1 LSLLRGW
8 SYMIKLVTL
17 MDRGKDSRVGS
28 VLPISQLL
36 RLKVMNK
43 RTAKMR
49 KMSRYPMTCY
59 ARSVFL
65 IAVTFETVTRP
76 FGKPLGE
83 RTRCERLRRA

>member
-1 LSLLRGW
+1 
-8 SYMIKLVTL
+8 
-17 MDRGKDSRVGS
+17 VGS

-43 RTAKMR
+43 GTAKMR
-49 KMSRYPMTCY
+49 KMSMYSMTCC
-59 ARSVFL
+59 AISVFL

-83 RTRCERLRRA
+83 RTMRKTRCERFRRA